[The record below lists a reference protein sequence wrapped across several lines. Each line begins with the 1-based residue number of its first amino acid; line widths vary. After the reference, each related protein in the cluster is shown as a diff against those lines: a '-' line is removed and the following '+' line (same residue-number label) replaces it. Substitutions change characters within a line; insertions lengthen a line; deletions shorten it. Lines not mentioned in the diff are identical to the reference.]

1 MPAKTTKPKILFVKR
16 TDEIVD
22 IRHEA
27 MNTREQKVVPDKNK
41 PGETKTKEVQSS
53 ETITVESHD
62 VPLESFDK
70 ALQALGVVAAKQLD
84 CDPDWGGKI
93 EVIALGISYN
103 ERGVRTVEINFTKP
117 LLQGSVFHKLKTPAF
132 QIDDDKQSGERR
144 QCTETHAER
153 VIEVIKQAQKYVLGE
168 RGQGVLGFE
177 EDDEGDDKIEQLPGM
192 SALDPQ
198 ND

>member
-1 MPAKTTKPKILFVKR
+1 MAKTTKPKILFVKR

-27 MNTREQKVVPDKNK
+27 LNTREQKVVPDKNK

-53 ETITVESHD
+53 ETITVESPD

-84 CDPDWGGKI
+84 CDNDWSGKI
-93 EVIALGISYN
+93 EVISLSISYN
-103 ERGVRTVEINFTKP
+103 ERGVRTVVINFIKP
-117 LLQGSVFHKLKTPAF
+117 LLQGATLHPLKTPAF

-144 QCTETHAER
+144 QCTENHADR
-153 VIEVIKQAQKYVLGE
+153 VSAAIKEAQRYVLGE

-177 EDDEGDDKIEQLPGM
+177 EEEEEAKIEQLPGM
-192 SALDPQ
+192 GKPSENEAGD
-198 ND
+198 